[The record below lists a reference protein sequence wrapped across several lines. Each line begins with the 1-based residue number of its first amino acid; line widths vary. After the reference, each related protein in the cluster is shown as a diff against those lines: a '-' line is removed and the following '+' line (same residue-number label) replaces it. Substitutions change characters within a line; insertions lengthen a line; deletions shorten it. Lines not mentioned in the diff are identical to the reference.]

1 MKRRTAGAISRT
13 RAIWIASLLTV
24 AASATAQA
32 SLINYVIHNNGGLY
46 DLQAPAP
53 LTVTGGFSFD
63 TATTTLSNFNVTFRG
78 DSAVAGTYTDMSNP
92 FLYDDD
98 VQPVISFEGPAA
110 DGRLV
115 RLRLKLSGLGD
126 FGPYKILEGARF
138 LFADPDRESRL
149 LIPNDGKN
157 LPTIAGILGEPVAAT
172 PEPSTWAMVLGAFA
186 VAAAWM
192 RRTGERCTCATDLRA
207 AQQRERK

>member
-1 MKRRTAGAISRT
+1 MKRRTAGTISRA
-13 RAIWIASLLTV
+13 RAIWVAGLLTV

-32 SLINYVIHNNGGLY
+32 SSISYVIHSNGGLY
-46 DLQAPAP
+46 DSQAPAL
-53 LTVTGGFSFD
+53 LTLTGGFTFD
-63 TATTTLSNFNVTFRG
+63 TATTTFSNFNVTFTG
-78 DSAVAGTYTDMSNP
+78 DSAVAGTYTNTSNP
-92 FLYDDD
+92 FLYDD

-126 FGPYKILEGARF
+126 FGPYEILEGARF
-138 LFADPDRESRL
+138 LFADPNRESHL
-149 LIPNDGKN
+149 LIPNDGRN
-157 LPTIAGILGEPVAAT
+157 LPTIAGTLGEPVAAT

-192 RRTGERCTCATDLRA
+192 RHTGERCTCATDLGA